1 MPAYAINNLGAER
14 SLEALSP
21 SVSAG
26 SSGLHSAFAFFVPQG
41 PQQNLKRENELACV
55 CANQGLSVYKQR
67 TGRGLAGGHLPVA
80 IGKRIRD
87 TLVPCAAS
95 RAARRSTYTAVVY
108 GRDVCLFPVQLSPG
122 HIAVHEGVA
131 PHDVCQSAPTVC
143 RIVYLNVVAA
153 HFWEALQERNAR
165 EHAHI
170 VSCRHTHTRTHKE
183 RRMAAETTLGPRW

>member
-1 MPAYAINNLGAER
+1 MQPTIWEQKR

-67 TGRGLAGGHLPVA
+67 TGRGLAGSHLPVA

-95 RAARRSTYTAVVY
+95 RAARRSKYTAVVY

-122 HIAVHEGVA
+122 HIAVHERVA
-131 PHDVCQSAPTVC
+131 PHDVCQAAPTVC

-153 HFWEALQERNAR
+153 QFWEALQERNAR
-165 EHAHI
+165 GARI
-170 VSCRHTHTRTHKE
+170 RKRT
-183 RRMAAETTLGPRW
+183 G

>member
-1 MPAYAINNLGAER
+1 M
-14 SLEALSP
+14 
-21 SVSAG
+21 SAG

-95 RAARRSTYTAVVY
+95 RAARRSTYTAVVWL
-108 GRDVCLFPVQLSPG
+108 RIKLSVSDD
-122 HIAVHEGVA
+122 AM
-131 PHDVCQSAPTVC
+131 
-143 RIVYLNVVAA
+143 VAA
-153 HFWEALQERNAR
+153 VVLLTP
-165 EHAHI
+165 
-170 VSCRHTHTRTHKE
+170 RHSGSIPEVVVFKKCHV
-183 RRMAAETTLGPRW
+183 